1 MKTLKSETVITESL
15 RSIDKLFK
23 GSLIIEANNT
33 LKWQLYFRLGR
44 LSWVTGG
51 TNYSERLQRHLAIS
65 CPNIT
70 RKQLEQIS
78 SEHQLDREQKL
89 LVSLQGQGLISRNQM
104 ASLMENIAVE
114 VLFDAIQQGE
124 INSDGISC
132 KKNPQE
138 ESNNLLLLLPFLDIE
153 VVLTKVKEEW
163 EQWQNAG
170 LADYF
175 PNLYP
180 VVKDSNLLK
189 NPDLQASGWQII
201 DCIDGTKTLRDIAAS
216 AKKNVIEVANLC
228 RSLVKLGA
236 ISFSQVPVNKVKNA
250 GAEPNIKASLDSTSN
265 QNKAVDNNANNIR
278 YSRKS
283 RSKKLPLIVCVDDSP
298 LICKA
303 VENIVSQKDY
313 RFLDIQE
320 PIKVI
325 PLLLRN
331 KPDLIFLD
339 LMMPIINGYELCS
352 QLRKTPSL
360 KEVPIIIL
368 TGKDGLIDRMR
379 AKLVGS
385 TDFLAKP
392 VEPFYLLK
400 MLEKYLQTESINQK

>member
-1 MKTLKSETVITESL
+1 MKILKSEEVIIESL

-33 LKWQLYFRLGR
+33 LKWKLYFRLGR

-70 RKQLEQIS
+70 TKQLKKIS
-78 SEHQLDREQKL
+78 SEHKLYQEQKL
-89 LVSLQGQGLISRNQM
+89 LVSLQGQGLITRNQM
-104 ASLMENIAVE
+104 ASLMENIAIE
-114 VLFDAIQQGE
+114 VLFDAIQQGK
-124 INSDGISC
+124 INRDSISC

-138 ESNNLLLLLPFLDIE
+138 ENNNLLLLLPFLNVE
-153 VVLTKVKEEW
+153 VVLTKVRKEW

-170 LADYF
+170 LANYS
-175 PNLYP
+175 PNSYP
-180 VVKDSNLLK
+180 VVKDSQLLK
-189 NPDLQASGWQII
+189 NPDLQASAWQII
-201 DCIDGTKTLRDIAAS
+201 DCIDGTKTLRDIAMS
-216 AKKNVIEVANLC
+216 TTKNVIEVSNC
-228 RSLVKLGA
+228 CVSLVQLGA
-236 ISFSQVPVNKVKNA
+236 IKFSQTSINTAQNSVTELKT
-250 GAEPNIKASLDSTSN
+250 KAPSN
-265 QNKAVDNNANNIR
+265 SILEGNKAVDNNTNNIR
-278 YSRKS
+278 YRRKS
-283 RSKKLPLIVCVDDSP
+283 RSNKQPLIVCVDDSP

-303 VENIVSQKDY
+303 VENIIANKSY
-313 RFLDIQE
+313 RFLEIQE

-379 AKLVGS
+379 AKMVGS

-400 MLEKYLQTESINQK
+400 MLEKYLQTEPIN